1 MPYLSAV
8 NQRVPLVSNWS
19 SGQHIEHLYKAY
31 KEIYAELL
39 KGEKHFPT
47 RGWLLKY
54 FILFTGFIPRGKGQ
68 APDFSLPQKQ
78 DYSAETLDTLIEDCD
93 QLQIKIFELPESV
106 YIHHPILGK
115 LSKKQTIRFL
125 EIHDHHHIK
134 IMKQV
139 SEAL

>member
-39 KGEKHFPT
+39 KG
-47 RGWLLKY
+47 WLLKY

-68 APDFSLPQKQ
+68 APNFSLPQNQ
-78 DYSAETLDTLIEDCD
+78 DYSAETIDTLIEDCD

-115 LSKKQTIRFL
+115 LSKKQTIRFFGNT
-125 EIHDHHHIK
+125 
-134 IMKQV
+134 
-139 SEAL
+139 